1 MIRHLCILQSTCLRR
16 WNYHPSP
23 CNLSPSLTEPTA
35 HSDQFLSSHST
46 IFFPTLPGA
55 SESWIFLEF
64 CCVNW
69 LPFWWALLLRGH
81 VSSLFCKVSYLL
93 VRFPTSKFFFW
104 HFLVCCHFFLP
115 FFFFLHIFFCI
126 LEFLYCH
133 FRGIW
138 KRREKA
144 TCVSS
149 AIFKQMSF
157 QVVCTCVFSFIYS
170 VLFFLFIYVNVFSFC
185 LVVFSQLSISAS
197 VSFGL
202 GYWLGWLSVPEL
214 GSAPCSFPTPG
225 MTCCPLWAPR
235 FLALGTR

>member
-1 MIRHLCILQSTCLRR
+1 MEGGTTIHHHVIYPLHS
-16 WNYHPSP
+16 
-23 CNLSPSLTEPTA
+23 LSPPPTLTT
-35 HSDQFLSSHST
+35 SYQVIRLSS
-46 IFFPTLPGA
+46 FQP
-55 SESWIFLEF
+55 FLEPLSPGSF
-64 CCVNW
+64 WSSAAWIGFLYDW
-69 LPFWWALLLRGH
+69 LYSFGVMFLLYSAKTVISQSVFQL
-81 VSSLFCKVSYLL
+81 
-93 VRFPTSKFFFW
+93 PNFFW
-104 HFLVCCHFFLP
+104 HFLICCHFFLP

-138 KRREKA
+138 KRRETA

-157 QVVCTCVFSFIYS
+157 QVVCTCVFLFICS
-170 VLFFLFIYVNVFSFC
+170 VLFCLFIYVNVFSFC

-197 VSFGL
+197 VNFGL

-214 GSAPCSFPTPG
+214 ESAPFSFPTPG
-225 MTCCPLWAPR
+225 MTCCPLWVPR